1 MIVFNNFHH
10 LRLLLPLGVEGCRG
24 NYVEVTV
31 NAAHLRSQ
39 GKNVIGW
46 SVSPRVFGQSSRF
59 DDLVGAGKNF
69 LHEGEAL
76 DYADTLAKR
85 FDLERD
91 EDLQGRKAL
100 WAV

>member
-10 LRLLLPLGVEGCRG
+10 LRLLLALGVSGCRS

-39 GKNVIGW
+39 GRNCTGW
-46 SVSPRVFGQSSRF
+46 SVSSSVFHQSSHF
-59 DDLVGAGKNF
+59 DALVDAGKNF
-69 LHEGEAL
+69 LCEGEAL
-76 DYADTLAKR
+76 AYAAVLAKK

-91 EDLQGRKAL
+91 EDLQGRKVL